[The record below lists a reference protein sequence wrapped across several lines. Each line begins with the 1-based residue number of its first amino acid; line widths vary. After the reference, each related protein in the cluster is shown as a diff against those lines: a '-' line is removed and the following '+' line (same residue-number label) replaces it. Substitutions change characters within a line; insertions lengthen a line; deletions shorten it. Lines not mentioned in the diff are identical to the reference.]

1 MDAKEFKQMNNCHNC
16 KILETSYRCD
26 NVGTIDDLEEECIH
40 HVPKE
45 KEAVEV
51 KKTCD
56 TCKNNLNGLTCA
68 GNGGEGCATICIYD
82 YKEHGL
88 EKYNK
93 WEQGAEKVDL
103 KSKFEELNALKRCI
117 YKLDPCGSCG
127 NHKSNKCNN
136 CAIMY
141 AVYYEPEEQ
150 VEFWQAFLH
159 YYRKSLSKAKSAVTG
174 IIYGPENGLNLAT
187 PDEVK
192 GKWILL

>member
-40 HVPKE
+40 HVPKP

-51 KKTCD
+51 KKTC
-56 TCKNNLNGLTCA
+56 CNCIFHQ
-68 GNGGEGCATICIYD
+68 EATIGFLCKKHNCVYKIYD
-82 YKEHGL
+82 VCDNYETVGEPKE
-88 EKYNK
+88 
-93 WEQGAEKVDL
+93 AEKVDL